1 MADREEQLDK
11 ALAALREREIDPS
24 SAGGA
29 VALEFLLGTSS
40 PASAAPFQAPPGST
54 WGTPTSGAGTAEDDE
69 PVETLAAWS
78 EVNAMRLADFFDFSE
93 DRVHLTVPS
102 GRLPRSKADRQRI
115 ITLLMLAAD
124 RKALG
129 TVRTRADPIIAT
141 LHDYA
146 AFDQNMG
153 GNLNKISN
161 EITRSGRPKDYVYKI
176 TQPGLEHA
184 KQLIRQLVTNEEALE
199 A

>member
-1 MADREEQLDK
+1 MTDLEEQLDK
-11 ALAALREREIDPS
+11 ALAALRERKIDPG

-29 VALEFLLGTSS
+29 VALEFLLGTPS
-40 PASAAPFQAPPGST
+40 PASAALSPAPPAST
-54 WGTPTSGAGTAEDDE
+54 PATPTSGAGAAEDDE
-69 PVETLAAWS
+69 PVETLAAWT
-78 EVNAMRLADFFDFSE
+78 EVNALRLADFFDFSE

-129 TVRTRADPIIAT
+129 TERTHADPIIAT

>member
-1 MADREEQLDK
+1 MTDLEEQLDK
-11 ALAALREREIDPS
+11 ALAALRKRKIDPG

-29 VALEFLLGTSS
+29 VALEFLLRTPS
-40 PASAAPFQAPPGST
+40 PASPAPPAST
-54 WGTPTSGAGTAEDDE
+54 PTTPTSSASAAEDDE
-69 PVETLAAWS
+69 PVEALAAWT
-78 EVNAMRLADFFDFSE
+78 EVNALRLADFFDFSE

-129 TVRTRADPIIAT
+129 TERTHADPIIAT

-184 KQLIRQLVTNEEALE
+184 KQLIRQLVANEEALE